1 MSGITGSDKNDKV
14 KNGLKFIDGAI
25 LSMAACNFTKS
36 FITSSALLLVIRPAI
51 SKLKEARTKPFFT
64 TTIPPPNRL
73 ISLQA
78 RIISVSLVPH
88 TIKLWESWATVVAMA
103 PDFNFNPL
111 TTPKPI
117 LAKLWCLSITAI
129 FNKSSSIDG
138 MKDLSKFNAEIFILR
153 WLVSKLLGMI
163 SITFNCV
170 LFSRD
175 ILKLSFV
182 SFGILIVGSM
192 LISVNST
199 ELLVISLLSC
209 TTS

>member
-1 MSGITGSDKNDKV
+1 
-14 KNGLKFIDGAI
+14 
-25 LSMAACNFTKS
+25 
-36 FITSSALLLVIRPAI
+36 
-51 SKLKEARTKPFFT
+51 
-64 TTIPPPNRL
+64 
-73 ISLQA
+73 
-78 RIISVSLVPH
+78 
-88 TIKLWESWATVVAMA
+88 MA

-117 LAKLWCLSITAI
+117 LPKLWCLSITAI

-192 LISVNST
+192 LISVTST

-209 TTS
+209 TTSLPFL